1 MLKYRISPCT
11 QRFSKESPGR
21 NGLFKISWRTIMA
34 KSVSKLCGN
43 FDSGRRFYRPT
54 GTLAMGT
61 MNRRNGMA
69 VKGTNKNVKI
79 GLIADRP
86 YWFVYVSLISRAIHQ
101 LGAAVFLATYVLSP
115 ENVKA
120 WQISLIVAAVSG
132 FLLLGAEAIR
142 HRQFLREVFGLS
154 TIFKLVLVGFAHHG
168 WLPAIPSVTAA
179 FLLASLVSHAP
190 KSVRHRLI
198 I

>member
-1 MLKYRISPCT
+1 MSQENRGALK
-11 QRFSKESPGR
+11 G
-21 NGLFKISWRTIMA
+21 A
-34 KSVSKLCGN
+34 
-43 FDSGRRFYRPT
+43 
-54 GTLAMGT
+54 
-61 MNRRNGMA
+61 
-69 VKGTNKNVKI
+69 NKNVKI

-86 YWFVYVSLISRAIHQ
+86 YWFVYVSLVSRAIHQ

-115 ENVKA
+115 ENSQA
-120 WQISLIVAAVSG
+120 WQISLIVAAISG

-168 WLPAIPSVTAA
+168 WLPAIPSVSAA
-179 FLLASLVSHAP
+179 FLLASLISHAP
-190 KSVRHRLI
+190 KTVRHRLI

>member
-1 MLKYRISPCT
+1 MGQGNRGT
-11 QRFSKESPGR
+11 
-21 NGLFKISWRTIMA
+21 FKDA
-34 KSVSKLCGN
+34 
-43 FDSGRRFYRPT
+43 
-54 GTLAMGT
+54 
-61 MNRRNGMA
+61 
-69 VKGTNKNVKI
+69 NKNVNI

-86 YWFVYVSLISRAIHQ
+86 YWFVYVSLVSRAIHQ

-115 ENVKA
+115 DNSRA
-120 WQISLIVAAVSG
+120 WQISLIVAAISG

-154 TIFKLVLVGFAHHG
+154 TVFKLVLVGLAHHG
-168 WLPAIPSVTAA
+168 WLPAIPSVSAA

-190 KSVRHRLI
+190 KAVRHRLI